1 MPRTKPLKS
10 STFRLTLAYLAL
22 FSLSS
27 AIILASVFWMTAR
40 FSNQQVRGVIDEEV
54 AWLGDQFRAGGLAAL
69 QRSVDERSAV
79 EPNRRAIYLL
89 LDPMGIP
96 QAGNISRWPD
106 AQPGE
111 DGYITFPIE
120 VHESASGPPKSHPAK
135 AKMFASESGYRLLVG
150 RDVYDLVQFQQQIK
164 TAILVGIGAIIVLGL
179 LGGLILSR
187 WMLARLERINRSTS
201 RIMAGELGRRIATHG
216 NGDEFDDLAQ
226 NLNVMLGRIARLLGG
241 MRQVSED
248 IAHDLRTPLNRM
260 RSRIEVALMGS
271 PDSEESRALL
281 EDTLRD
287 ADGLIET
294 FNSLLAI
301 ARAEAGAQHG
311 DWERLDLAELA
322 QDVAELYEPLAEE
335 RQITLRLEAR
345 EGAVIQGHRQL
356 VAQAIANVADNA
368 IKYTPVGGTV
378 TITTAAQPVPTVT
391 VTDTGPGIPEDQRER
406 AKQRFV
412 RLDAQRST
420 PGSGLG
426 LSLVDAVAKLHDARL
441 TLDDNAPGLKV
452 TLSFKPAPAVKAEPA
467 HARAA

>member
-1 MPRTKPLKS
+1 VLRTRPLKT
-10 STFRLTLAYLAL
+10 STFRLTLAYLGL

-27 AIILASVFWMTAR
+27 AMILGIVYWMSAR
-40 FSNQQVRGVIDEEV
+40 FSDQQVRAVIGEEV
-54 AWLGDQFRAGGLAAL
+54 AWLSDQLRAGGLAAL
-69 QRSVDERSAV
+69 KRSVDERSAV

-89 LDPMGIP
+89 LDPLGVPM
-96 QAGNISRWPD
+96 AGNISRWPD
-106 AQPGE
+106 VVPDG
-111 DGYITFPIE
+111 DGYVSFPIE
-120 VHESASGPPKSHPAK
+120 VHESGSGPPKSHPAT
-135 AKMFASESGYRLLVG
+135 AKVFANDAGYSLLVG
-150 RDVYDLVQFQQQIK
+150 RDVHDLVQSQQQIK
-164 TAILVGIGAIIVLGL
+164 AAILLGIGAIIALGL

-187 WMLARLERINRSTS
+187 WMLTRLERINRSTS
-201 RIMAGELGRRIATHG
+201 RIMAGEFGRRIATHG

-226 NLNVMLGRIARLLGG
+226 NLNAMLDRIERLLAG

-260 RSRIEVALMGS
+260 RSRIEVALMGA

-294 FNSLLAI
+294 FNALLAI

-322 QDVAELYEPLAEE
+322 RDVAELYEPLAEE
-335 RQITLRLEAR
+335 ASITLRLDAR
-345 EGAVIQGHRQL
+345 DGAFILGHRQL

-368 IKYTPVGGTV
+368 IKYTPAGGTV
-378 TITTAAQPVPTVT
+378 AISTIAQPTPAVT
-391 VTDTGPGIPEDQRER
+391 ITDTGPGIPVDQRER

-426 LSLVDAVAKLHDARL
+426 LSLVDAVAKLHEARL
-441 TLDDNAPGLKV
+441 MLADNAPGLKV
-452 TLSFKPAPAVKAEPA
+452 TLSFKPAPAARVEADR
-467 HARAA
+467 ARAA

>member
-1 MPRTKPLKS
+1 MPRTKPLKT

-27 AIILASVFWMTAR
+27 AIILAIVFWMTAR

-54 AWLGDQFRAGGLAAL
+54 AWLGDQFSAGGLAAL
-69 QRSVDERSAV
+69 QRSVGERSAV

-89 LDPMGIP
+89 LDPLGIP

-106 AQPGE
+106 AKAGD

-135 AKMFASESGYRLLVG
+135 AKTFATDSGYRLLVG
-150 RDVYDLVQFQQQIK
+150 RDVHDLVQFQQQIK

-187 WMLARLERINRSTS
+187 WMLTRLERINRSTS

-226 NLNVMLGRIARLLGG
+226 NLNAMLDRIERLLGG

-294 FNSLLAI
+294 FNALLAI

-311 DWERLDLAELA
+311 DWEPLDLAELA
-322 QDVAELYEPLAEE
+322 RDVAELYEPLAEE
-335 RQITLRLEAR
+335 AQITLRLEAR
-345 EGAVIQGHRQL
+345 AGARIQGHRQL
-356 VAQAIANVADNA
+356 VAQAIANVTDNA
-368 IKYTPVGGTV
+368 IKYTPAGGTV
-378 TITTAAQPVPTVT
+378 TISTDAHPLPTVT
-391 VTDTGPGIPEDQRER
+391 VTDSGPGIPEDQRER

-441 TLDDNAPGLKV
+441 TLEDNAPGLKV
-452 TLSFKPAPAVKAEPA
+452 TLSFKAAPLVKAEPA